1 MMLYKLAE
9 EMPAKEITD
18 KRQIMQ
24 VLPLTSQL
32 Q

>member
-1 MMLYKLAE
+1 MLYKLAE
-9 EMPAKEITD
+9 EMPAKEITG